1 MCIVCEVSRMTKS
14 VDILACSQVYS
25 VPARS
30 GVCLCLHII
39 ELCRDGGDVLK
50 HIGACPLYRSF

>member
-1 MCIVCEVSRMTKS
+1 MTKS